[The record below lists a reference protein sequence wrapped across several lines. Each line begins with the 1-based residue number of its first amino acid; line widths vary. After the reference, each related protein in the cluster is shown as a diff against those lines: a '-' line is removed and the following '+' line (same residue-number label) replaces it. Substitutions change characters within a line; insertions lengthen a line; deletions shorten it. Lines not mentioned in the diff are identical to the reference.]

1 MKSKNKILWI
11 IITIIIISSYAI
23 LGYVIIKQQ
32 DKIRLLQKE
41 DNVSKEE
48 QINPELIANRKYED
62 NILIQNIKFE
72 SIETVDGNKQEQ
84 IDMELQNISDK
95 KTENKW
101 INIKFLDEQNN
112 EVAVVPSRIY
122 ALEPGE
128 KTGITIVSNREI
140 KQAKNFI
147 LEETEPPAN
156 YVETNE

>member
-11 IITIIIISSYAI
+11 IITIIIISSYAS

-41 DNVSKEE
+41 DNVSEEE

-101 INIKFLDEQNN
+101 I
-112 EVAVVPSRIY
+112 
-122 ALEPGE
+122 
-128 KTGITIVSNREI
+128 
-140 KQAKNFI
+140 I
-147 LEETEPPAN
+147 LSF
-156 YVETNE
+156 

>member
-41 DNVSKEE
+41 DNVSEEE

-122 ALEPGE
+122 ALELGE